1 MFSLFSEIL
10 LILGFAA
17 LVRWNLDLASL
28 AGILVSVGTGVDD
41 LIVFA
46 DNAIRRY
53 KKFDKRMEE
62 ATHIVLT
69 SWITT
74 TVAMIP
80 LFFLGLGL
88 LKGFA
93 LTTIAGITIG
103 VFITRPVYRE
113 IIKMI
118 ARKLEKERLD
128 RV

>member
-1 MFSLFSEIL
+1 
-10 LILGFAA
+10 
-17 LVRWNLDLASL
+17 
-28 AGILVSVGTGVDD
+28 
-41 LIVFA
+41 
-46 DNAIRRY
+46 
-53 KKFDKRMEE
+53 MEE

-103 VFITRPVYRE
+103 VFITRPAYRE
-113 IIKMI
+113 VIKVI
-118 ARKLEKERLD
+118 TKKLEKERLNK
-128 RV
+128 V